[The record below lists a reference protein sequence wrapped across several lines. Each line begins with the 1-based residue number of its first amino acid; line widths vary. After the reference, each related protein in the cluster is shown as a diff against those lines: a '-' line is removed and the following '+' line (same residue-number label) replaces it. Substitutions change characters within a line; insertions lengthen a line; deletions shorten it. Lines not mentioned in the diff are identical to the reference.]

1 MGKNVCPR
9 KTGQCFLSFFWIDKN
24 DYSVVST
31 DYTTYAVVKGC
42 EEFLFGAIRQELYW
56 ILVRDPNAATAVTDV
71 AEAALLAKV
80 PDYDQKL
87 NHVYSNRGGSCPYA
101 P

>member
-1 MGKNVCPR
+1 MAKNVCP
-9 KTGQCFLSFFWIDKN
+9 KKNGQCFVSFYWIDKN

-42 EEFLFGAIRQELYW
+42 EEFLFGAIRQELIW
-56 ILVRDPNAATAVTDV
+56 ILVRDPNAASGVTDV

-87 NHVYSNRGGSCPYA
+87 NHVYPNRGGSCPYA